1 MSPRRYSIATRAA
14 AAEARRAEIVS
25 CAIELFAEQT
35 AAATT
40 MEDIAQAARV
50 APATVYRHFRNFD
63 ALAQACAETAFNIVD
78 IPTPQTAVAPFA
90 EVPSLGEKLMRFIE
104 IDCHCFER
112 TLQLAAITTPASEML
127 TLILGEI
134 PKLLGAGITVAI
146 AYVLGRVLAPIVTG
160 LLEPVGADDV
170 TRSVVVALVDFP
182 FWESLRRGGV
192 PAERIP
198 DLMFNLV
205 SDQLRRTG
213 IKAARPKERK
223 QR

>member
-1 MSPRRYSIATRAA
+1 MPPPPYSMASRAA

-40 MEDIAQAARV
+40 TEDIARAAQV

-78 IPTPQTAVAPFA
+78 IPTPQVAVAPFA
-90 EVPSLGEKLMRFIE
+90 DLPSLGEKLMRFIE

-112 TLQLAAITTPASEML
+112 ARTWMAAERRERHLPAFDRTVSREEAALAA
-127 TLILGEI
+127 
-134 PKLLGAGITVAI
+134 
-146 AYVLGRVLAPIVTG
+146 IVTG
-160 LLEPVGADDV
+160 LLEPVGADAV
-170 TRSVVVALVDFP
+170 TRSVVLTLVDFP
-182 FWESLRRGGV
+182 FWESLRRAGV

-198 DLMFNLV
+198 DLMFDLV
-205 SDQLRRTG
+205 SDQLRRAG
-213 IKAARPKERK
+213 ITAERPQGRK
-223 QR
+223 QP

>member
-1 MSPRRYSIATRAA
+1 MTPRQYSIGTRAA
-14 AAEARRAEIVS
+14 AAEARRADIVS

-40 MEDIAQAARV
+40 MEDIAQAAGV
-50 APATVYRHFRNFD
+50 APATIYRHFRNFD

-78 IPTPQTAVAPFA
+78 IPTPEVAVAPFA
-90 EVPSLGEKLMRFIE
+90 DLPSLGEKLMRFIE

-112 TLQLAAITTPASEML
+112 ARTWLAAERRERHLPAFDR
-127 TLILGEI
+127 
-134 PKLLGAGITVAI
+134 TVSREEA
-146 AYVLGRVLAPIVTG
+146 ALAAIVTG
-160 LLEPVGADDV
+160 LLEPVGADAV
-170 TRSVVVALVDFP
+170 TRAVVVALVDFP

-198 DLMFNLV
+198 DLMFDLV
-205 SDQLRRTG
+205 STQLRRTG
-213 IKAARPKERK
+213 IRAARPQGRK